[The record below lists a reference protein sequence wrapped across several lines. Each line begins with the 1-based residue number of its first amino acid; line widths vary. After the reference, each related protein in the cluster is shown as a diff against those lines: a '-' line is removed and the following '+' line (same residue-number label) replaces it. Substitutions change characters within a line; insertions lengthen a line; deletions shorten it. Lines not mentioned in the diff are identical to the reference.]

1 MEPKNRLREIFSAI
15 GIELIRPTDQLLA
28 EWGMSANRFNQ
39 LLNNKGRVSITVA
52 ESKSLGKWLK
62 THFSGSH
69 QYLFEED
76 MPPHERMVAGR
87 QHALALQ

>member
-52 ESKSLGKWLK
+52 ESKNLEKWLK
-62 THFSGSH
+62 AHFAGSH

-76 MPPHERMVAGR
+76 MPPHERMALGR
-87 QHALALQ
+87 QQELALR